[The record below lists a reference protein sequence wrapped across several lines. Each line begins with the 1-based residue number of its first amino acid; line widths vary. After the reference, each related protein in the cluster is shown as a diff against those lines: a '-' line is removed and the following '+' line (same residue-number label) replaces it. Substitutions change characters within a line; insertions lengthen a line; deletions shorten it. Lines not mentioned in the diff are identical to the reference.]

1 MYEKVMEIIVLL
13 MKHMQD
19 EQGCFNDIADVSQT
33 LVGYG
38 YTQKEVNTAFAYLFE
53 RLQAQA
59 EPVVATTSPIQ
70 HKPNRILH
78 AIERLIISPEAY
90 GYLIQLRELGL
101 IDDAQTET
109 IIERAMLSGARTVTQ
124 DDVKAIAASMLL
136 ATDSSLWANQDTSW
150 LQSDSEDDQTRYN

>member
-1 MYEKVMEIIVLL
+1 MYEKVMEIIVIL

-19 EQGCFNDIADVSQT
+19 EQGRFNDISDVSQT

-38 YTQKEVNTAFAYLFE
+38 YTQQEVNTAFAWLFE

-59 EPVVATTSPIQ
+59 EIVVDAAAPLQ
-70 HKPNRILH
+70 PKPNRILH

-101 IDDAQTET
+101 IDDVQTELL
-109 IIERAMLSGARTVTQ
+109 IERAMLTGARSVTQ
-124 DDVKAIAASMLL
+124 DDIKTIAAAMLL
-136 ATDSSLWANQDTSW
+136 GAEVSTWSNQGGLW
-150 LQSDSEDDQTRYN
+150 LQSNMDDQMSYN